1 MIHLTRTDGA
11 NIVLNAQLIEMVEAT
26 PDTVISLTTGRK
38 VLVRESVGQVVN
50 RVIAYERR
58 CRTRWQ
64 LVPPGASRRRRRW

>member
-11 NIVLNAQLIEMVEAT
+11 DIVLNAQLIEIVEAT

-58 CRTRWQ
+58 IHS
-64 LVPPGASRRRRRW
+64 AFRRRGRKC

>member
-1 MIHLTRTDGA
+1 MINLTRTDGA
-11 NIVLNAQLIEMVEAT
+11 EIVLNAQLIEIVEAT

-58 CRTRWQ
+58 
-64 LVPPGASRRRRRW
+64 VHSAFRRRGRRC

>member
-11 NIVLNAQLIEMVEAT
+11 DIVLNAQLIEIVEAT

-58 CRTRWQ
+58 VHSTF
-64 LVPPGASRRRRRW
+64 RRRGRRC

>member
-1 MIHLTRTDGA
+1 MINLTRTDGA
-11 NIVLNAQLIEMVEAT
+11 EIVLNAQLIEMVEAT

-58 CRTRWQ
+58 
-64 LVPPGASRRRRRW
+64 VHSAFRRRGRKC

>member
-1 MIHLTRTDGA
+1 MINLTRTDGA
-11 NIVLNAQLIEMVEAT
+11 EIVLNAQLIEIVEAT

-58 CRTRWQ
+58 
-64 LVPPGASRRRRRW
+64 VHSAFRRRGRKC

>member
-1 MIHLTRTDGA
+1 MINLTRTDGA
-11 NIVLNAQLIEMVEAT
+11 EIVLNAQLIEMVEAT

-58 CRTRWQ
+58 
-64 LVPPGASRRRRRW
+64 VHSAFRRRGRRC

>member
-11 NIVLNAQLIEMVEAT
+11 DIVLNAQLIEIVEAT

-58 CRTRWQ
+58 
-64 LVPPGASRRRRRW
+64 VHSAFRRRGRRY